1 MTTLSDKPLEP
12 GEVFDARFTRDMNL
26 AQRMHLVMT
35 RVDYIQKDKPKEPE
49 GGGKALKY
57 SIVSHDAVTALI
69 REHTVACG
77 IVYYPIIDQVSR
89 DGNITTVQLR
99 VVFVSIDDM
108 SQQIEVGGL
117 GYGID
122 QGDKGPGKAI
132 SYAVKYAL
140 LKGFGLET
148 GDDPD
153 LDQEVKRKSTTQQRA
168 DELEKAMLAAG
179 DAASLGILIT
189 DPTVDP
195 IFQALSRDDPAEYR
209 RMRAVV
215 ATEAKRVG
223 LDLKTLAKPS

>member
-1 MTTLSDKPLEP
+1 MTTLSDKALEP
-12 GEVFDARFTRDMNL
+12 GELFDPRFTREMNL

-35 RVDYIQKDKPKEPE
+35 RVDYIQKDKPQAPE
-49 GGGKALKY
+49 GGKALKY

-77 IVYYPIIDQVSR
+77 IVYYPVFDRVER
-89 DGNITTVQLR
+89 DGNITIVQLR
-99 VVFVSIDDM
+99 VIFCNIDQPAEM
-108 SQQIEVGGL
+108 IEVGGL

-153 LDQEVKRKSTTQQRA
+153 FDQEVKRKSSTQQRA
-168 DELEKAMLAAG
+168 DELEKAMLAAP
-179 DAASLGILIT
+179 DAASLGIILT
-189 DPTVDP
+189 EPTVDP

-209 RMRAVV
+209 RLRATV
-215 ATEAKRVG
+215 ATEAKRTG
-223 LDLKTLAKPS
+223 LDLKALAKP